1 MDKITERRR
10 ARRRLT
16 EAELIV
22 FSRGIPQAARLLDVS
37 ERGVRLETTEYLP
50 VQIPLVVVLSAAA
63 QSLTLTAR
71 VRFQRAGSGTGL
83 EFLRLTRRDR
93 GRLAEFIETCSL
105 R

>member
-10 ARRRLT
+10 VCRRLT
-16 EAELIV
+16 EAELIF
-22 FSRGIPQAARLLDVS
+22 FSRGIPQTARLLDVS
-37 ERGVRLETTEYLP
+37 ERGARLETAEYLP
-50 VQIPLVVVLSAAA
+50 ARTPLVIVLPVAA

-93 GRLAEFIETCSL
+93 SRIADLIKILSV